1 MVSEDEDRG
10 NNIIITVFLLYFHL
24 EDKSGRGKER
34 ENEKLNP
41 YVIIHFPQQVGWK
54 KKKECNSLTSSIHLW
69 SILGAKRSVE
79 LNSSRTILARCHQ
92 RMNCGS
98 PGGDYSPNFPGC
110 KH

>member
-54 KKKECNSLTSSIHLW
+54 KK
-69 SILGAKRSVE
+69 RSV
-79 LNSSRTILARCHQ
+79 ILLLAQ
-92 RMNCGS
+92 YIFGVFLEQKDLLS
-98 PGGDYSPNFPGC
+98 
-110 KH
+110 